1 MNRKMTRQPSP
12 RSVTT
17 SLVVGLLCCLPGNN
31 LYPQTAVETNV
42 VVVSD
47 GSSPT
52 NASPGY
58 AGAAAAVLG
67 FAQLGTVSDA
77 STSLFSLT
85 GDAQE
90 ASDLELSLASG
101 LEAAVSHAAV
111 VSQREGTF
119 SDASAA
125 NIRFTGRSDFWGG
138 GVTTISADFVMSE
151 ATAACSTNGATF
163 SGQSQINGLV
173 VDG

>member
-1 MNRKMTRQPSP
+1 MNMKVTGQRSP
-12 RSVTT
+12 RPVTT
-17 SLVVGLLCCLPGNN
+17 SLVVGLFCCSPGNN
-31 LYPQTAVETNV
+31 LYPQTVVVTNV

-47 GSSPT
+47 GSSPN

-67 FAQLGTVSDA
+67 FAQLGIVSGA
-77 STSLFSLT
+77 STYLFSLT

-119 SDASAA
+119 SEASTA
-125 NIRFTGRSDFWGG
+125 NIRVTGRSGFSAC
-138 GVTTISADFVMSE
+138 GVTDISADIFMSE
-151 ATAACSTNGATF
+151 ATPSCSTYGAT
-163 SGQSQINGLV
+163 SS
-173 VDG
+173 

>member
-1 MNRKMTRQPSP
+1 MNMKVTGQRSP
-12 RSVTT
+12 RPVTT
-17 SLVVGLLCCLPGNN
+17 SLVVGLLCCLPGSN
-31 LYPQTAVETNV
+31 LYSQTAVETNV

-58 AGAAAAVLG
+58 AGAAAVLG
-67 FAQLGTVSDA
+67 FAQLGIVSGA
-77 STSLFSLT
+77 STYLFSFT

-119 SDASAA
+119 SEASTA
-125 NIRFTGRSDFWGG
+125 NIRFT
-138 GVTTISADFVMSE
+138 
-151 ATAACSTNGATF
+151 
-163 SGQSQINGLV
+163 
-173 VDG
+173 